1 MLRNVYIGSMMKSV
15 SAPSPEDV
23 SIWVHLTMGGLTI
36 IASVL
41 VTCYLYKY
49 FKMAVGSEPVPGSL
63 EAPDD
68 DLESHLVAPTPPST
82 SPPPETSACPPSPL
96 PPRQRIGGTGGTGAR
111 GSPIPIGL

>member
-1 MLRNVYIGSMMKSV
+1 MMKSV

-41 VTCYLYKY
+41 VTRHLYKY

-68 DLESHLVAPTPPST
+68 DVESHLVGPPSSSPT
-82 SPPPETSACPPSPL
+82 PPPETIAYPPSPL
-96 PPRQRIGGTGGTGAR
+96 PPRQRIATSQRST
-111 GSPIPIGL
+111 PTVETL